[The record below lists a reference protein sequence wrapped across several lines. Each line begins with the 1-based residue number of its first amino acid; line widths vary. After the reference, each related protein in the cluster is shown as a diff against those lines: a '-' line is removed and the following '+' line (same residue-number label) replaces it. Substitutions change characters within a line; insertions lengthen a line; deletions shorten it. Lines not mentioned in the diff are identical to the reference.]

1 MVEDDFWDAPLAFT
15 FADGLKDDAATGF
28 AGAKGFAAA
37 LGLGDF
43 AGAALVTITTAGL
56 AGAGTDFALAVLV
69 VETLLE
75 VTAKLAWKGA
85 IPIAKLKNCQ
95 CNNLCAE

>member
-1 MVEDDFWDAPLAFT
+1 M
-15 FADGLKDDAATGF
+15 KDDAATGF
-28 AGAKGFAAA
+28 AGAKGFAVV

-43 AGAALVTITTAGL
+43 AWAALVTITAAGL
-56 AGAGTDFALAVLV
+56 AGAGAGAGLALAVPV

-85 IPIAKLKNCQ
+85 NPIAKLKNCQ
-95 CNNLCAE
+95 PNNLRAE